1 MSMAKFRKVKNNR
14 KNSPTKGMIYG
25 RAVVN
30 SVVHTSAIAKKI
42 TERCTVTEPDILAV
56 INALMTEISANIAEG
71 NKVVLDN
78 FGSFKLGIRTSP
90 AVSAKKFTQANI
102 KAMYIIYSPYSVMDQ
117 GKRVKPMLSGI
128 KMEEMTEYNGIE
140 DENDGGG
147 TPGGTPGGTS
157 GGTTSGGTSGG
168 GSGKDNTGDT
178 SGGTDKDNPSGGN
191 TESGGTG
198 KDNTGSGEDG
208 GRDNVDL

>member
-14 KNSPTKGMIYG
+14 KNSPTRGMIYG

-30 SVVHTSAIAKKI
+30 RVVHTSAIAKNI

-90 AVSAKKFTQANI
+90 AVSAKKFTSANI

-140 DENDGGG
+140 DKENGGG
-147 TPGGTPGGTS
+147 
-157 GGTTSGGTSGG
+157 TSGGTSGG
-168 GSGKDNTGDT
+168 GTSGGTSGGGTSGGTDKDNTGDT

-191 TESGGTG
+191 TPSGGTG
-198 KDNTGSGEDG
+198 DGEG
-208 GRDNVDL
+208 GGGDNVNF

>member
-14 KNSPTKGMIYG
+14 KNSPTRGMIYG

-30 SVVHTSAIAKKI
+30 RVVHTSAIAKKI

-56 INALMTEISANIAEG
+56 INALMTEISANISEG

-140 DENDGGG
+140 DKENGGG
-147 TPGGTPGGTS
+147 
-157 GGTTSGGTSGG
+157 TSGGTSGG
-168 GSGKDNTGDT
+168 TDKDNTGDT
-178 SGGTDKDNPSGGN
+178 SGGTDKDNPSSGN
-191 TESGGTG
+191 TPSGGTG
-198 KDNTGSGEDG
+198 KDNTGDGEG
-208 GRDNVDL
+208 GGGDNVNF

>member
-1 MSMAKFRKVKNNR
+1 MAKFRKVKNNR

-71 NKVVLDN
+71 NKVVLDE

-90 AVSAKKFTQANI
+90 AVNAKKFTQANI
-102 KAMYIIYSPYSVMDQ
+102 KNMYVIYTPYTVMDH

-128 KMEEMTEYNGIE
+128 KMEELTEYNGIE

-147 TPGGTPGGTS
+147 TPGGTP

>member
-14 KNSPTKGMIYG
+14 KNSPTRGMIYG

-30 SVVHTSAIAKKI
+30 KVVHTSAIAKKI

-56 INALMTEISANIAEG
+56 INALMTEISANIADG
-71 NKVVLDN
+71 NKVVLDE

-90 AVSAKKFTQANI
+90 AESAKKFTSANI
-102 KAMYIIYSPYSVMDQ
+102 KNMYVIYSPYTVMDQ

-140 DENDGGG
+140 DKENG
-147 TPGGTPGGTS
+147 GGTS
-157 GGTTSGGTSGG
+157 GGTSEG

-191 TESGGTG
+191 TPSGGTG

-208 GRDNVDL
+208 GDDNVSL

>member
-71 NKVVLDN
+71 NKVVLDE

-90 AVSAKKFTQANI
+90 AVNAKKFTQANI
-102 KAMYIIYSPYSVMDQ
+102 KNMYVIYTPYTVMDH

-128 KMEEMTEYNGIE
+128 KMEELTEYNGIE
-140 DENDGGG
+140 DEENGGG
-147 TPGGTPGGTS
+147 TSGGTS

-198 KDNTGSGEDG
+198 SGEDG
-208 GRDNVDL
+208 GSDNVDL

>member
-14 KNSPTKGMIYG
+14 KNSPTRGMIYG

-30 SVVHTSAIAKKI
+30 RVVHTSAIAKKI

-90 AVSAKKFTQANI
+90 AVSAKKFTSANI

-128 KMEEMTEYNGIE
+128 KMEELTEYNGIE
-140 DENDGGG
+140 DEENGGG
-147 TPGGTPGGTS
+147 TSGGTS
-157 GGTTSGGTSGG
+157 GGTTGGGTSEG

-191 TESGGTG
+191 TPSGGTG
-198 KDNTGSGEDG
+198 KDNTGDGEG
-208 GRDNVDL
+208 GGGDNVNF

>member
-90 AVSAKKFTQANI
+90 AVNAKKFTQANI
-102 KAMYIIYSPYSVMDQ
+102 KNMYVIYTPYTFMDH

-128 KMEEMTEYNGIE
+128 KMEELIEYNGIE
-140 DENDGGG
+140 DEENGDG
-147 TPGGTPGGTS
+147 TSGGTS
-157 GGTTSGGTSGG
+157 GGTTSGGTSEG

-208 GRDNVDL
+208 GDDNVSL

>member
-30 SVVHTSAIAKKI
+30 KVVHTRAIAKKI

-56 INALMTEISANIAEG
+56 INALMTEISANIADG
-71 NKVVLDN
+71 NKVVLDE

-90 AVSAKKFTQANI
+90 AESARKFTEANI
-102 KAMYIIYSPYSVMDQ
+102 KNKYIIYSPYSVMDQ

-128 KMEEMTEYNGIE
+128 KMEELTEYNGIE
-140 DENDGGG
+140 DKENG
-147 TPGGTPGGTS
+147 GGTS
-157 GGTTSGGTSGG
+157 GGTS
-168 GSGKDNTGDT
+168 GDT

-191 TESGGTG
+191 PPSGDTG
-198 KDNTGSGEDG
+198 KDNTGGGESGGD
-208 GRDNVDL
+208 DNVNL

>member
-1 MSMAKFRKVKNNR
+1 
-14 KNSPTKGMIYG
+14 
-25 RAVVN
+25 
-30 SVVHTSAIAKKI
+30 
-42 TERCTVTEPDILAV
+42 
-56 INALMTEISANIAEG
+56 MTEISANISEG

-90 AVSAKKFTQANI
+90 AVSAKKFTSANI

-140 DENDGGG
+140 DKENG
-147 TPGGTPGGTS
+147 GGTS
-157 GGTTSGGTSGG
+157 GGTD
-168 GSGKDNTGDT
+168 KDNTGDT

-191 TESGGTG
+191 TPSGDTG
-198 KDNTGSGEDG
+198 KDNTGDGEG
-208 GRDNVDL
+208 GGGDNVNF

>member
-14 KNSPTKGMIYG
+14 KNSPTRGMIYG

-30 SVVHTSAIAKKI
+30 RVVHTSAIAKNI

-90 AVSAKKFTQANI
+90 AVSAKKFTSANI

-140 DENDGGG
+140 DKENG
-147 TPGGTPGGTS
+147 GGTS
-157 GGTTSGGTSGG
+157 GGTD
-168 GSGKDNTGDT
+168 KDNTGDT

-191 TESGGTG
+191 PPSGDTG
-198 KDNTGSGEDG
+198 KDNTGDGEG
-208 GRDNVDL
+208 GGGDNVNF

>member
-14 KNSPTKGMIYG
+14 KNSPTRGMIYG

-30 SVVHTSAIAKKI
+30 RVVHTSAIAKKI

-56 INALMTEISANIAEG
+56 INALMTEISANIADG
-71 NKVVLDN
+71 NKVVLDE

-90 AVSAKKFTQANI
+90 AVSAKKFTSANI

-140 DENDGGG
+140 DKENDGG
-147 TPGGTPGGTS
+147 
-157 GGTTSGGTSGG
+157 TSGGTSGG
-168 GSGKDNTGDT
+168 TDKDNTGDT

-191 TESGGTG
+191 TPSGDAG
-198 KDNTGSGEDG
+198 KDNTGDGEG
-208 GRDNVDL
+208 GGGDNVNF

>member
-14 KNSPTKGMIYG
+14 KNSPTRGMIYG

-30 SVVHTSAIAKKI
+30 RVVHTSAIAKNI

-90 AVSAKKFTQANI
+90 AVSAKKFTSANI

-140 DENDGGG
+140 DKENGS
-147 TPGGTPGGTS
+147 GTS
-157 GGTTSGGTSGG
+157 GGTSGGGTSGG

-191 TESGGTG
+191 TPSGDTG
-198 KDNTGSGEDG
+198 KDNTGDGEGSGG
-208 GRDNVDL
+208 DNVNF

>member
-1 MSMAKFRKVKNNR
+1 MAKFRKVKNNR

-71 NKVVLDN
+71 NKVVLDE

-90 AVSAKKFTQANI
+90 AVNAKKFTQANI
-102 KAMYIIYSPYSVMDQ
+102 KNMYVIYTPYTVMDH

-128 KMEEMTEYNGIE
+128 KMEELTEYNGIE
-140 DENDGGG
+140 DENDG
-147 TPGGTPGGTS
+147 GGTPGGTS

-168 GSGKDNTGDT
+168 GTGKDNTGDT

>member
-14 KNSPTKGMIYG
+14 KNSPTRGMIYG

-30 SVVHTSAIAKKI
+30 RVVHTSAIAKKI

-56 INALMTEISANIAEG
+56 INALMTEISANISEG

-140 DENDGGG
+140 DEENGGG
-147 TPGGTPGGTS
+147 TTGGGTS
-157 GGTTSGGTSGG
+157 GETSGGTSGG
-168 GSGKDNTGDT
+168 TSGDNTQT
-178 SGGTDKDNPSGGN
+178 GGSGN

-198 KDNTGSGEDG
+198 DGQGSDST
-208 GRDNVDL
+208 DVDL

>member
-30 SVVHTSAIAKKI
+30 KVVHTRAIAKKI

-56 INALMTEISANIAEG
+56 INALMTEISANIADG
-71 NKVVLDN
+71 NKVVLDD
-78 FGSFKLGIRTSP
+78 FGSFKLGIRTTP
-90 AVSAKKFTQANI
+90 AESARKFTEANI
-102 KAMYIIYSPYSVMDQ
+102 KNKYIIYSPYSVMDQ

-128 KMEEMTEYNGIE
+128 KMEELTEYNGIE
-140 DENDGGG
+140 DKENG
-147 TPGGTPGGTS
+147 GGTS
-157 GGTTSGGTSGG
+157 GGTS
-168 GSGKDNTGDT
+168 GDT

-191 TESGGTG
+191 PPSGDTG
-198 KDNTGSGEDG
+198 KDNTGGGESGGD
-208 GRDNVDL
+208 DNVNL

>member
-1 MSMAKFRKVKNNR
+1 MAKFRKVKNNR

-30 SVVHTSAIAKKI
+30 RVVHTSAIAKKI

-71 NKVVLDN
+71 NKVVLDE

-90 AVSAKKFTQANI
+90 AVNAKKFTSANI
-102 KAMYIIYSPYSVMDQ
+102 KNMYVIYTPYTFMDH

-140 DENDGGG
+140 DEENGGG
-147 TPGGTPGGTS
+147 TTGGGTS
-157 GGTTSGGTSGG
+157 GGTSGDTSGGTSGG
-168 GSGKDNTGDT
+168 TSGDNTQT
-178 SGGTDKDNPSGGN
+178 GGSGN

-198 KDNTGSGEDG
+198 DGQGSGSTD
-208 GRDNVDL
+208 VDL

>member
-14 KNSPTKGMIYG
+14 KNSPTRGMIYG

-30 SVVHTSAIAKKI
+30 RVVHTSAIAKNI

-90 AVSAKKFTQANI
+90 AVSAKKFTSANI

-140 DENDGGG
+140 DKENG
-147 TPGGTPGGTS
+147 GGTS
-157 GGTTSGGTSGG
+157 GGTSGGGTSGG

-178 SGGTDKDNPSGGN
+178 SSGTDKDNPSGGN
-191 TESGGTG
+191 TPSGDTG
-198 KDNTGSGEDG
+198 KDNTGDGEGSGG
-208 GRDNVDL
+208 DNVNF

>member
-14 KNSPTKGMIYG
+14 KNSPTRGMIYG

-30 SVVHTSAIAKKI
+30 RVVHTSAIAKKI

-56 INALMTEISANIAEG
+56 INALMTEISANISEG

-140 DENDGGG
+140 DKENG
-147 TPGGTPGGTS
+147 GGTPGGTS
-157 GGTTSGGTSGG
+157 GGGTSGGTD
-168 GSGKDNTGDT
+168 KDNTGDT
-178 SGGTDKDNPSGGN
+178 SGKDNPGGGN
-191 TESGGTG
+191 TPSGDTG
-198 KDNTGSGEDG
+198 KDNTGDGEG
-208 GRDNVDL
+208 GGGDNVNF

>member
-14 KNSPTKGMIYG
+14 KNSPTRGMIYG

-30 SVVHTSAIAKKI
+30 RVVHTSAIAKKI

-71 NKVVLDN
+71 NKVVLDE

-90 AVSAKKFTQANI
+90 AVSAKKFTSANI
-102 KAMYIIYSPYSVMDQ
+102 KNMYVIYSPYTVMDQ

-140 DENDGGG
+140 DEENGGG
-147 TPGGTPGGTS
+147 TTGGGTS
-157 GGTTSGGTSGG
+157 GGTSGETSGGTSGG
-168 GSGKDNTGDT
+168 TSGDNTQT
-178 SGGTDKDNPSGGN
+178 GGSGN

-198 KDNTGSGEDG
+198 DGQGSGSTD
-208 GRDNVDL
+208 VDL

>member
-14 KNSPTKGMIYG
+14 KNSPTRGMIYG

-30 SVVHTSAIAKKI
+30 KVVHTRAIAKKI

-56 INALMTEISANIAEG
+56 TNALMTEISANIADG
-71 NKVVLDN
+71 NKVVLDE

-90 AVSAKKFTQANI
+90 AESAKKFTSANI
-102 KAMYIIYSPYSVMDQ
+102 KNMYVIYSPYTVMDQ

-140 DENDGGG
+140 DKENGGG
-147 TPGGTPGGTS
+147 TSGGGTS
-157 GGTTSGGTSGG
+157 GGTD
-168 GSGKDNTGDT
+168 KDNTGDT
-178 SGGTDKDNPSGGN
+178 SGGTDKDNPGGGN
-191 TESGGTG
+191 TPSGGTG
-198 KDNTGSGEDG
+198 KDNTGDGEG
-208 GRDNVDL
+208 GGGDNVNF

>member
-14 KNSPTKGMIYG
+14 KNSPTRGMIYG

-30 SVVHTSAIAKKI
+30 RVVHTSAIAKKI

-71 NKVVLDN
+71 NKVVLDE

-90 AVSAKKFTQANI
+90 AESAKKFTSANI
-102 KAMYIIYSPYSVMDQ
+102 KNMYVIYSPYTVMDQ

-140 DENDGGG
+140 DEENGGG
-147 TPGGTPGGTS
+147 TTGGGTS
-157 GGTTSGGTSGG
+157 GGTSGETSGGTSGG
-168 GSGKDNTGDT
+168 TSGDNTQT
-178 SGGTDKDNPSGGN
+178 GGSGN

-198 KDNTGSGEDG
+198 DGQGSGSTD
-208 GRDNVDL
+208 VDL

>member
-71 NKVVLDN
+71 NKVVLDE

-90 AVSAKKFTQANI
+90 AVNAKKFTSANI
-102 KAMYIIYSPYSVMDQ
+102 KNMYVIYTPYTFMDH

-128 KMEEMTEYNGIE
+128 KMEELTEYNGIE

-147 TPGGTPGGTS
+147 TPGGTPGGTT
-157 GGTTSGGTSGG
+157 GGGTSEG
-168 GSGKDNTGDT
+168 GSGKENTGDT

>member
-71 NKVVLDN
+71 NKVVLDE

-90 AVSAKKFTQANI
+90 AVNAKKFTSANI
-102 KAMYIIYSPYSVMDQ
+102 KNMYVIYTPYTFMDH

-128 KMEEMTEYNGIE
+128 KMEELTEYNGIE
-140 DENDGGG
+140 DEENGGG
-147 TPGGTPGGTS
+147 TSGGTS

-168 GSGKDNTGDT
+168 GTGKDNTGDT

-198 KDNTGSGEDG
+198 KDNTGDGEG
-208 GRDNVDL
+208 GGGDNVNF

>member
-14 KNSPTKGMIYG
+14 KNSPTRGMIYG

-30 SVVHTSAIAKKI
+30 RVVHTSAIAKKI

-56 INALMTEISANIAEG
+56 INALMTEISANISEG

-90 AVSAKKFTQANI
+90 AVSARKFTQANI

-140 DENDGGG
+140 DKENG
-147 TPGGTPGGTS
+147 GGTS
-157 GGTTSGGTSGG
+157 GGTAGGTD
-168 GSGKDNTGDT
+168 KDNTGDT
-178 SGGTDKDNPSGGN
+178 SGGTDKDNPSSGN
-191 TESGGTG
+191 TPSGDTG
-198 KDNTGSGEDG
+198 KDNTGDGEG
-208 GRDNVDL
+208 GGGDNVNF

>member
-14 KNSPTKGMIYG
+14 KNSPTRGMIYG

-30 SVVHTSAIAKKI
+30 RVVHTSAIAKKI

-71 NKVVLDN
+71 NKLVLDE

-90 AVSAKKFTQANI
+90 AVSAKKFTSANI
-102 KAMYIIYSPYSVMDQ
+102 KNMYVIYSPYTVMDQ

-140 DENDGGG
+140 DEENGGG
-147 TPGGTPGGTS
+147 TTGGGTS
-157 GGTTSGGTSGG
+157 GGTSGETSGGTSGG
-168 GSGKDNTGDT
+168 TSGDNTQT
-178 SGGTDKDNPSGGN
+178 GGSGN

-198 KDNTGSGEDG
+198 DGQGSGSTD
-208 GRDNVDL
+208 VDL

>member
-147 TPGGTPGGTS
+147 TPGGTS

-168 GSGKDNTGDT
+168 GTNKDNP
-178 SGGTDKDNPSGGN
+178 SGGNTDKDNPSGGN

-198 KDNTGSGEDG
+198 SGEDG
-208 GRDNVDL
+208 GDDNVSL

>member
-30 SVVHTSAIAKKI
+30 KVVHTSAIAKKI

-56 INALMTEISANIAEG
+56 INALMTEISANIADG
-71 NKVVLDN
+71 NKVVLDE

-90 AVSAKKFTQANI
+90 AESAKKFTSANI
-102 KAMYIIYSPYSVMDQ
+102 KNMYVIYSPYSVMDQ

-128 KMEEMTEYNGIE
+128 KMEELTEYNGIE
-140 DENDGGG
+140 DEENGGG
-147 TPGGTPGGTS
+147 
-157 GGTTSGGTSGG
+157 TSGGTSGG
-168 GSGKDNTGDT
+168 GTDKDNTGDT

-191 TESGGTG
+191 TPSGGTG
-198 KDNTGSGEDG
+198 KDNTGEGEG
-208 GRDNVDL
+208 GGDDNVSL

>member
-30 SVVHTSAIAKKI
+30 RVVHTSAIAKKI

-71 NKVVLDN
+71 NKVVLDE

-90 AVSAKKFTQANI
+90 AVNAKKFTSANI
-102 KAMYIIYSPYSVMDQ
+102 KNMYVIYSPYTVMDQ

-140 DENDGGG
+140 DEENGGG
-147 TPGGTPGGTS
+147 TTGGGTS
-157 GGTTSGGTSGG
+157 GGTSGETS
-168 GSGKDNTGDT
+168 GDT
-178 SGGTDKDNPSGGN
+178 SGGNTQAGGSGN

-198 KDNTGSGEDG
+198 DGQGSGSTD
-208 GRDNVDL
+208 VDL

>member
-1 MSMAKFRKVKNNR
+1 MAKFRKVKNNR

-30 SVVHTSAIAKKI
+30 RVVHTSAIAKKI

-71 NKVVLDN
+71 NKVVLDE

-90 AVSAKKFTQANI
+90 AVNAKKFTSANI
-102 KAMYIIYSPYSVMDQ
+102 KNMYVIYSPYTVMDQ

-140 DENDGGG
+140 DEENAGG
-147 TPGGTPGGTS
+147 TTGGGTS
-157 GGTTSGGTSGG
+157 GETSGGTSGDNTQTG
-168 GSGKDNTGDT
+168 GS
-178 SGGTDKDNPSGGN
+178 GN

-198 KDNTGSGEDG
+198 DGQGSSSTD
-208 GRDNVDL
+208 VDL

>member
-14 KNSPTKGMIYG
+14 KNSPTRGMIYG

-30 SVVHTSAIAKKI
+30 KVVHTRAIAKKI

-56 INALMTEISANIAEG
+56 INALMTEISANIADG
-71 NKVVLDN
+71 NKVVLDE

-90 AVSAKKFTQANI
+90 AESAKKFTSANI
-102 KAMYIIYSPYSVMDQ
+102 KNMYVIYSPYTVMDQ

-140 DENDGGG
+140 DKENGGG
-147 TPGGTPGGTS
+147 
-157 GGTTSGGTSGG
+157 TSGGTSGG
-168 GSGKDNTGDT
+168 GTSGGTDKDNTGDT
-178 SGGTDKDNPSGGN
+178 SGGTDKDNPGGGN
-191 TESGGTG
+191 TPSGDTG
-198 KDNTGSGEDG
+198 KDNTGDGEG
-208 GRDNVDL
+208 GGGDNVNF

>member
-14 KNSPTKGMIYG
+14 KNSPTRGMIYG

-30 SVVHTSAIAKKI
+30 RVVHTSAIAKKI

-56 INALMTEISANIAEG
+56 INALMTEISANISEG

-90 AVSAKKFTQANI
+90 AVSAKKFTSANI

-140 DENDGGG
+140 DKENG
-147 TPGGTPGGTS
+147 GGTS
-157 GGTTSGGTSGG
+157 GGTSGGGTSGG

-191 TESGGTG
+191 TPSGDTG
-198 KDNTGSGEDG
+198 KDNTGDGEG
-208 GRDNVDL
+208 GGGDNVNF

>member
-14 KNSPTKGMIYG
+14 KNSPTRGMIYG

-30 SVVHTSAIAKKI
+30 RVVHTSAIAKKI

-71 NKVVLDN
+71 NKVVLDE

-90 AVSAKKFTQANI
+90 AVSAKKFTSANI
-102 KAMYIIYSPYSVMDQ
+102 KNMYVIYTPYTFMDH

-140 DENDGGG
+140 DEENGGG
-147 TPGGTPGGTS
+147 TTGGGTS
-157 GGTTSGGTSGG
+157 GDTSGETSGGTSGG
-168 GSGKDNTGDT
+168 TSGDNTQT
-178 SGGTDKDNPSGGN
+178 GGSGN

-198 KDNTGSGEDG
+198 DGQGSGSTD
-208 GRDNVDL
+208 VDL

>member
-1 MSMAKFRKVKNNR
+1 MAKFRKVKNNR
-14 KNSPTKGMIYG
+14 KNSPTRGMIYG

-30 SVVHTSAIAKKI
+30 RVVHTSAIAKKI

-56 INALMTEISANIAEG
+56 INALMTEISANISEG

-140 DENDGGG
+140 DKENG
-147 TPGGTPGGTS
+147 GGTS
-157 GGTTSGGTSGG
+157 GGTD
-168 GSGKDNTGDT
+168 KDNTVDT
-178 SGGTDKDNPSGGN
+178 SGGTDKDNPGGGN
-191 TESGGTG
+191 TPSGDTG
-198 KDNTGSGEDG
+198 KDNTGDGEG
-208 GRDNVDL
+208 GGGDNVNF

>member
-14 KNSPTKGMIYG
+14 KNSPTRGMIYG

-30 SVVHTSAIAKKI
+30 KVVHTRAIAKKI

-56 INALMTEISANIAEG
+56 INALMTEISANIADG
-71 NKVVLDN
+71 NKVVLDE

-90 AVSAKKFTQANI
+90 AESAKKFTSANI
-102 KAMYIIYSPYSVMDQ
+102 KNMYVIYSPYTVMDQ

-128 KMEEMTEYNGIE
+128 KMEELTEYNGIE
-140 DENDGGG
+140 DEENGGV
-147 TPGGTPGGTS
+147 
-157 GGTTSGGTSGG
+157 TSGGTSGG
-168 GSGKDNTGDT
+168 GTDKDNTGDT

-191 TESGGTG
+191 TPSGGTG
-198 KDNTGSGEDG
+198 KDNTGDGEG
-208 GRDNVDL
+208 GGDDNVSL

>member
-30 SVVHTSAIAKKI
+30 RVVHTSAIAKKI

-71 NKVVLDN
+71 NKVVLDE

-90 AVSAKKFTQANI
+90 AVNAKKFTSANI
-102 KAMYIIYSPYSVMDQ
+102 KNMYVIYSPYTVMDQ

-140 DENDGGG
+140 DEEDGGG
-147 TPGGTPGGTS
+147 TTGGGTS
-157 GGTTSGGTSGG
+157 GGTSGETSGGTSGE
-168 GSGKDNTGDT
+168 T
-178 SGGTDKDNPSGGN
+178 SGGTSGDNTQTGGSGN

-198 KDNTGSGEDG
+198 DGQGSGSTD
-208 GRDNVDL
+208 VDL

>member
-14 KNSPTKGMIYG
+14 KNSPTRGMIYG

-30 SVVHTSAIAKKI
+30 RVVHTSAIAKKI

-56 INALMTEISANIAEG
+56 INALMTEISANISEG

-90 AVSAKKFTQANI
+90 AVSARKFTQANI

-140 DENDGGG
+140 DKENGGG
-147 TPGGTPGGTS
+147 
-157 GGTTSGGTSGG
+157 TSGGTSGG
-168 GSGKDNTGDT
+168 TDKDNTGDT

-191 TESGGTG
+191 TPSGGTG
-198 KDNTGSGEDG
+198 KDNTGDGEG
-208 GRDNVDL
+208 GGGDNVNF

>member
-14 KNSPTKGMIYG
+14 KNSPTRGMIYG

-30 SVVHTSAIAKKI
+30 RVVHTSAIAKKI

-56 INALMTEISANIAEG
+56 INALMTEISANIADG
-71 NKVVLDN
+71 NKVVLDE

-90 AVSAKKFTQANI
+90 AVSAKKFTSANI

-140 DENDGGG
+140 DKENDGG
-147 TPGGTPGGTS
+147 
-157 GGTTSGGTSGG
+157 TSGGTSGG
-168 GSGKDNTGDT
+168 TDKDNTGDT
-178 SGGTDKDNPSGGN
+178 SGGTDKDSPSGGN
-191 TESGGTG
+191 TPSGDTG
-198 KDNTGSGEDG
+198 KDNTGDGEG
-208 GRDNVDL
+208 GGGDNVNF